1 MTTLAPP
8 SRTRRIALRPL
19 ALLVAILAGLLM
31 PTAPAE
37 AQRVREILPDP
48 LSGRDL
54 DEIGRRIGM
63 SEFQRLSIDSA
74 HVRYLDGYRE
84 LRQREL
90 EPFLGDLLSQGRT
103 FFFNPDPELVREF
116 LRRLERAERKI
127 AGLDEELFAAVD
139 EVLTADQRSMMP
151 QVRTRR
157 ELYRLNSGFIRGMG
171 SGIPATTTDYGR
183 IIDRLELSPADRD
196 RMAPLVFDYENR
208 VANARR
214 RVREQGERVLV
225 ELVTEASR
233 LLQQVLAGGEIGP
246 EAANV
251 WVQLRQT
258 AYEKA
263 KPVMG
268 DLVDLARINRDILDQ
283 WGPLL
288 PPAIAEQLRTI
299 HYQYGYGEALQPLIR
314 VRDRH
319 DRALRLPTLPAAL
332 RPQIEAMRADLLDR
346 SFRLVERMEREAFDA
361 IRSATF
367 IIEDERA
374 EEIQALTRRYEELEA
389 LCRSADEAL
398 AAILGQDRVALLNQP
413 EDEGGPTAAGPDPA
427 AMLLKAP
434 ETRLL
439 ASQPDVAALEIP
451 DAEFEAAGP
460 FIAGGISDRELNWFA
475 GILQLD
481 ETQLE
486 MLEATRVDHLDRYE
500 AFDREHAAPIREL
513 MGRLNGDQKSEGGVD
528 ADIAAALAAAW
539 TAADEALEQL
549 DAAFFEDVSL
559 IVLDPA
565 DPREAEAMPAVRE
578 ARERVRLAVGRGRD
592 LGGWAGRMAA
602 SIDGGGGFEHAID
615 LDLVLVESAAGSS
628 DAAGTDTSM
637 LMDYARDRLEALRA
651 YREAWRRYAAV
662 VAEMASVPAEGRRNG
677 EFWQQMNEPRGA
689 VAEARRRL
697 VQLNRR
703 TLDRLDRTTDAIGAA
718 LRDRYQRAAY
728 PMVYD
733 DDQSAEGP
741 LLAALNLPDLGPDQA
756 DRVRD
761 LIALYRPWH
770 QDLCRA
776 LVEERMA
783 ETMAR
788 GGRREWEERTARSN
802 RIEQH
807 VFDREEL
814 NARTLRA
821 LRSVLADEQARAVG
835 FAASRS

>member
-1 MTTLAPP
+1 MNAIASPA
-8 SRTRRIALRPL
+8 RTRRTDLRPV

-31 PTAPAE
+31 PTAPAA
-37 AQRVREILPDP
+37 AQRVREIFPDP

-63 SEFQRLSIDSA
+63 SEFQRLSIDPA
-74 HVRYLDGYRE
+74 HVRYLDGYRD
-84 LRQREL
+84 LREREL
-90 EPFLGDLLSQGRT
+90 EPFLGDLLARGRT

-116 LRRLERAERKI
+116 LRRLDRAERKI
-127 AGLDEELFAAVD
+127 TGLDEELFAAMD

-151 QVRTRR
+151 RVRMRR
-157 ELYRLNSGFIRGMG
+157 ELDRLNSGFIRGLG

-183 IIDRLELSPADRD
+183 IIDRLDLSPADRD

-233 LLQQVLAGGEIGP
+233 LLQQVLAGGEINP

-251 WVQLRQT
+251 WIQLRQT
-258 AYEKA
+258 AYEKV

-268 DLVDLARINRDILDQ
+268 DLVDLARINRDLLDQ
-283 WGPLL
+283 WGPML
-288 PPAIAEQLRTI
+288 PPDIAEQLRTI
-299 HYQYGYGEALQPLIR
+299 HYQYGYGEALGPFIR

-319 DRALRLPTLPAAL
+319 DRALRLPSLPAAQ
-332 RPQIEAMRADLLDR
+332 RPQIEAMRADLVDR
-346 SFRLVERMEREAFDA
+346 AFRLVERMEREAFDA
-361 IRSATF
+361 IRAATF

-389 LCRSADEAL
+389 LCESADEAL
-398 AAILGQDRVALLNQP
+398 AAVLGEEQFALLGRS

-439 ASQPDVAALEIP
+439 ASQPDVVALEIP
-451 DAEFEAAGP
+451 EAEFEAAGP

-475 GILQLD
+475 AILQLD
-481 ETQLE
+481 ETQRE
-486 MLEATRVDHLDRYE
+486 MLEATRLDHLDRYE
-500 AFDREHAAPIREL
+500 TFRREHAEPIREL
-513 MGRLNGDQKSEGGVD
+513 LEQLDGKED
-528 ADIAAALAAAW
+528 ADIAAALTAAW
-539 TAADEALEQL
+539 TAADQALEQL

-565 DPREAEAMPAVRE
+565 DPEEAEAMPMVRE

-592 LGGWAGRMAA
+592 LGGWAGRMAM
-602 SIDGGGGFEHAID
+602 SIGGGGGFEHAID
-615 LDLVLVESAAGSS
+615 LDLLIVESETGTSEAAEADG
-628 DAAGTDTSM
+628 SM
-637 LMDYARDRLEALRA
+637 LTEYARARLEALRS
-651 YREAWRRYAAV
+651 YREAWRRYATV
-662 VAEMASVPAEGRRNG
+662 VADMAAVPADDRRNG
-677 EFWQQMNEPRGA
+677 EFWQRMNEPQAA
-689 VAEARRRL
+689 VAEARRAL

-703 TLDRLDRTTDAIGAA
+703 TLDRLERSAGAIGTVV
-718 LRDRYQRAAY
+718 RDRYQRTAF

-733 DDQSAEGP
+733 DEQSAEGP

-761 LIALYRPWH
+761 LIALYRPRH

-776 LVEERMA
+776 MVEERMA
-783 ETMAR
+783 ESMSR
-788 GGRREWEERTARSN
+788 GGRRDWQERTARSN

-835 FAASRS
+835 FAISRS

>member
-1 MTTLAPP
+1 MATLTPP
-8 SRTRRIALRPL
+8 ARSRRTARSPRSPL
-19 ALLVAILAGLLM
+19 ALLAAVLISLLL
-31 PTAPAE
+31 PAAPAE
-37 AQRVREILPDP
+37 AQRVREIFPDP

-63 SEFQRLSIDSA
+63 SEFQRLSIDPA
-74 HVRYLDGYRE
+74 HVQYLDGYRD
-84 LRQREL
+84 LREREL
-90 EPFLGDLLSQGRT
+90 EPFLGDLLTQGRT

-127 AGLDEELFAAVD
+127 AGLDEELFASMD
-139 EVLTADQRSMMP
+139 QVLTAEQRMMMP
-151 QVRTRR
+151 KVRTRR
-157 ELYRLNSGFIRGMG
+157 ELDRLNSGFIRGLG

-183 IIDRLELSPADRD
+183 IIERLDLSPADRQ
-196 RMAPLVFDYENR
+196 RMEPLVFDYENR

-233 LLQQVLAGGEIGP
+233 LLQQVLAGGEINP

-251 WVQLRQT
+251 WIQLRQT
-258 AYEKA
+258 AYEKV

-288 PPAIAEQLRTI
+288 PPDIAEQLRTI
-299 HYQYGYGEALQPLIR
+299 HYQYGYGEALGPFIR

-319 DRALRLPTLPAAL
+319 DRALRLPSLPAAQ
-332 RPQIEAMRADLLDR
+332 RPQIEAMRADLVDR
-346 SFRLVERMEREAFDA
+346 AFRLVERMEREAFDA
-361 IRSATF
+361 IRAATF

-374 EEIQALTRRYEELEA
+374 EEIQALSRRYEELEA
-389 LCRSADEAL
+389 LCESADAAL
-398 AAILGQDRVALLNQP
+398 AGLLGEEQFALLGRP
-413 EDEGGPTAAGPDPA
+413 EDEGGPTPAGPDPA

-439 ASQPDVAALEIP
+439 ARQPDVAALEIP
-451 DAEFEAAGP
+451 DAEFEASGP
-460 FIAGGISDRELNWFA
+460 FIAGGISDRELTWFA
-475 GILQLD
+475 AILQLD
-481 ETQLE
+481 ETQRE
-486 MLEATRVDHLDRYE
+486 MLEATRLDHLDAYE
-500 AFDREHAAPIREL
+500 RFDREHAAALRGLI
-513 MGRLNGDQKSEGGVD
+513 GRLNAESGD
-528 ADIAAALAAAW
+528 ADVAAELAAAW
-539 TAADEALEQL
+539 LAADEALEQH
-549 DAAFFEDVSL
+549 DAAFFADVEL

-565 DPREAEAMPAVRE
+565 DPAEAEAMAAVRE

-602 SIDGGGGFEHAID
+602 SIDAGGGFEHAID
-615 LDLVLVESAAGSS
+615 LDLLLAESSGESADATTAAMPMLVE
-628 DAAGTDTSM
+628 
-637 LMDYARDRLEALRA
+637 YARTRLETLRT
-651 YREAWRRYAAV
+651 YREAWRRYAGV
-662 VAEMASVPAEGRRNG
+662 VASMSATPAEDRRNG
-677 EFWQQMNEPRGA
+677 EFWQRMNEPRAA
-689 VAEARRRL
+689 VADARRQL

-703 TLDRLDRTTDAIGAA
+703 TLSRLERAADSIGAT
-718 LRDRYQRAAY
+718 LRDRYQRAAF
-728 PMVYD
+728 PKVYD
-733 DDQSAEGP
+733 DEQSAEGP

-761 LIALYRPWH
+761 LIALYRPRH

-783 ETMAR
+783 ESMAR
-788 GGRREWEERTARSN
+788 GGRREWQERTARSN

-835 FAASRS
+835 FAVSRS